1 MNSPESKSSLPTWLF
16 IATDVALIGA
26 AAFIAFRSAQPL
38 SSGAMLAIVGCVS
51 LGAIVGLVPLV
62 ARFERQKNEA
72 LDDRQ
77 RALEALA
84 RTVSSSA
91 EQISIATGS
100 LNEIAE
106 LSQKNLRH
114 AEHLPHKLQE
124 KIAEF
129 QSHLAET
136 NDAEKEELEKEL
148 TELRASES
156 ERLEV
161 IATKIAKSAADWAKL
176 ESASA
181 QHLAAVTEAVAK
193 LPASTAS
200 AITQAQNT
208 ADHALAEARIAAA
221 KTMAEAESNATR
233 AIALAQA
240 TGLTAITTKLAELET
255 HLAAKLA
262 ELETHFAA
270 TTLTAVDRSSSELR
284 TTVSSVTGGLDDKI
298 ALLAALA
305 QKLESLA
312 AALPAAPAVSVVP
325 TASIA
330 PVVQAVGETPPSTE
344 PAPPPATTA
353 AIAEPA
359 ASAPPDEVAPP
370 IPKRQRRARREETS
384 VTEPTPAPVTEP
396 IPAPV
401 IEPISSPVTEP
412 IPAPV
417 TEPIS
422 ALVIE
427 PPSSVADTAV
437 VAWPEP
443 TIEPAVGVEP
453 LVAPTF
459 IEEPAPILVEK
470 IAEVSPAAP
479 NTAEPFAEEVEREP
493 TEPAAAMSAPSI
505 TPATLEPTA
514 RPIAT
519 EPILP
524 PHPPRKRAAR
534 KPEPEPEPLL
544 DLPLEDTSAGAP
556 PDHVERTFSSDGAT
570 RLLATAY
577 IGIGNRLFIRGEGPG
592 LSWEKGVPLQFVSI
606 GKWRWET
613 NDASAP
619 IRVKLYKNDE
629 QECTALG
636 EQTLEPGHLQ
646 EMTAAF

>member
-161 IATKIAKSAADWAKL
+161 IATKIAKSAADWATL

-443 TIEPAVGVEP
+443 TIEPAGGVEP

-577 IGIGNRLFIRGEGPG
+577 
-592 LSWEKGVPLQFVSI
+592 S
-606 GKWRWET
+606 
-613 NDASAP
+613 ASA
-619 IRVKLYKNDE
+619 IV
-629 QECTALG
+629 CSSAATAR
-636 EQTLEPGHLQ
+636 
-646 EMTAAF
+646 A

>member
-1 MNSPESKSSLPTWLF
+1 MNSSESKSSLPTWLF

-38 SSGAMLAIVGCVS
+38 SSGAMLAIVGCVG

-221 KTMAEAESNATR
+221 KTMAEAEINATR

-240 TGLTAITTKLAELET
+240 TGLTAITT
-255 HLAAKLA
+255 KLA

-284 TTVSSVTGGLDDKI
+284 TTVSSVTGDLDDKI

-344 PAPPPATTA
+344 PAPLPATTA

-396 IPAPV
+396 APA
-401 IEPISSPVTEP
+401 PVTEP
-412 IPAPV
+412 ISSLV
-417 TEPIS
+417 IEPIS

-443 TIEPAVGVEP
+443 TIEAAVGAEP

-577 IGIGNRLFIRGEGPG
+577 IGIGNRLFIRGDGPG
-592 LSWEKGVPLQFVSI
+592 LSWERGVPLQFVSI

-613 NDASAP
+613 NDASAS

>member
-1 MNSPESKSSLPTWLF
+1 MNSSESKSSLPTWLF

-38 SSGAMLAIVGCVS
+38 SSGAMLAIVGCVG

-221 KTMAEAESNATR
+221 KTMAEAEINATR

-240 TGLTAITTKLAELET
+240 TGLTAITT
-255 HLAAKLA
+255 KLA

-284 TTVSSVTGGLDDKI
+284 TTVSSVTGDLDDKI

-344 PAPPPATTA
+344 PAPLPATTA

-396 IPAPV
+396 APAPVTEPISSLV
-401 IEPISSPVTEP
+401 IEPISALV
-412 IPAPV
+412 I
-417 TEPIS
+417 EPIS

-443 TIEPAVGVEP
+443 TIEAAVGAEP

-577 IGIGNRLFIRGEGPG
+577 IGIGNRLFIRGDGPG
-592 LSWEKGVPLQFVSI
+592 LSWERGVPLQFVSI

-613 NDASAP
+613 NDASAS